1 MNISEPKGF
10 KCGIAKFSSV
20 PIGETT
26 SKYCPRLDADDIHYG
41 YCSCVLHWFE
51 VIKSGVKAFPTPD
64 RITPF
69 WHPDTCSLR
78 LVPKTEGEQETIKG
92 ISGGDPR

>member
-1 MNISEPKGF
+1 MLMIFTMGT
-10 KCGIAKFSSV
+10 ALA
-20 PIGETT
+20 
-26 SKYCPRLDADDIHYG
+26 YCTG
-41 YCSCVLHWFE
+41 FE